1 MEIIS
6 SKRFILLTLATL
18 SLLTSNLCADEL
30 MMSNLHSK
38 ENYDKYSEP
47 RGHQK
52 GEKERNLN
60 FEELKDWGPKN
71 VIKMSTPAVNKM
83 PHSGANLPLRFG
95 RTIKEE
101 RSTGVTANLPLRF
114 GRNVK
119 ASIPRC
125 VPNLPQRFGR
135 TTTAK
140 SVSKTLSDLCQRST
154 HSPSANE
161 LLYSMTCQH
170 QEIQHPDQKQPRRVV
185 FKKIDD
191 AESKQEK

>member
-18 SLLTSNLCADEL
+18 SLLTSNFLCADEL
-30 MMSNLHSK
+30 MMYNLHSK

-52 GEKERNLN
+52 EEKERNLN
-60 FEELKDWGPKN
+60 FEELKDWEPKN
-71 VIKMSTPAVNKM
+71 VIKMSMLAVNKM
-83 PHSGANLPLRFG
+83 PHSAANLPLRFG
-95 RTIKEE
+95 RTTQEE
-101 RSTGVTANLPLRF
+101 RSTGVTNLPLRF

-119 ASIPRC
+119 ASISRC

-154 HSPSANE
+154 HSPSASE

-170 QEIQHPDQKQPRRVV
+170 QKIQHPEQKQPRRLA

-191 AESKQEK
+191 AELKQEK